1 MRLIFATNNK
11 HKMREIN
18 EILGEKY
25 KGFVFLMSDL
35 GISIDP
41 DETGNSFL
49 ENANI
54 KSIALYEE
62 MKNKKLLKNDDYII
76 ADDTGLCID
85 FLNREP
91 GIHSARYLGK
101 DVSQD
106 VKNNKILELMK
117 EVADDDRTAY
127 FITILSV
134 LEIKDGI
141 KGEYIFH
148 FFEGKVNGYIAKT
161 IEKTDGFGY
170 DPIFAVGSPSD
181 IKEGKVKTYSNLG
194 ASEKN
199 KISHRAKALH
209 NFVLYL
215 EKRHNI

>member
-35 GISIDP
+35 GISINP
-41 DETGNSFL
+41 DENGSTFS

-54 KSIALYEE
+54 KSTALYQE
-62 MKNKKLLKNDDYII
+62 MKNRKMIKDDDYII

-85 FLNREP
+85 FLGGEP

-106 VKNNKILELMK
+106 EKNNKILKIMEN
-117 EVADDDRTAY
+117 VADEDRTAY

-134 LEIKDGI
+134 LEIKNASENG
-141 KGEYIFH
+141 YISR
-148 FFEGKVNGYIAKT
+148 FFEGRVDGYIARN
-161 IEKTDGFGY
+161 IEKTEGFGY

-181 IKEGKVKTYSNLG
+181 IKDAKVKTYSNLG
-194 ASEKN
+194 AYEKN
-199 KISHRAKALH
+199 KISHRARALH